1 MSETMNRVLVAFGLI
16 VIAVV
21 AWLMERIGVPGIYY
35 LCMVVG
41 AGMILEFLSC
51 MWHATRD
58 VMFSGKNL
66 AIFLGFLLLL
76 GLDFISL
83 MKIGHRPMMILM
95 ILVIVCAADI
105 CAWGFGRMI
114 GGDKMWEKISE
125 HKTWAGQIF
134 GIIGGTIAAIAY
146 GHITMGHFVPQL
158 LWIGISIALLSQYGD
173 LTASFVKRKL
183 KIKDFSNILGKHG
196 GIIDRFDGWIYVL
209 PIVWMVLA

>member
-1 MSETMNRVLVAFGLI
+1 MSETMNRVLVAFGLV